1 MSFLEEQERYSAQ
14 GLDYHPSDKG
24 SCSNFNM
31 LSVHCIRYPDKCKQF
46 AEECIKL
53 ATGGQDNKYYHTAVV
68 SVRDPRL
75 LNRVLDEIKYKCKVA
90 RGSLVLA
97 VFIFLAAILYLAGA
111 IWTLTKEGM
120 EWLGYSTTDDEGHEV
135 SFNQNDLERS
145 LTRNSWKKS
154 KVKLSKV
161 QFSNRFQ
168 NAEENKAMLS
178 AL

>member
-1 MSFLEEQERYSAQ
+1 MSFLEEKERYSAQ

-75 LNRVLDEIKYKCKVA
+75 LKGILDVMKQSRPWIPGLSRFYIFGCNIIFGRSHLDTDQ
-90 RGSLVLA
+90 RGN
-97 VFIFLAAILYLAGA
+97 
-111 IWTLTKEGM
+111 GM
-120 EWLGYSTTDDEGHEV
+120 AWL
-135 SFNQNDLERS
+135 
-145 LTRNSWKKS
+145 
-154 KVKLSKV
+154 
-161 QFSNRFQ
+161 
-168 NAEENKAMLS
+168 
-178 AL
+178 

>member
-1 MSFLEEQERYSAQ
+1 M
-14 GLDYHPSDKG
+14 
-24 SCSNFNM
+24 
-31 LSVHCIRYPDKCKQF
+31 
-46 AEECIKL
+46 
-53 ATGGQDNKYYHTAVV
+53 
-68 SVRDPRL
+68 
-75 LNRVLDEIKYKCKVA
+75 
-90 RGSLVLA
+90 
-97 VFIFLAAILYLAGA
+97 AAILYLAGG

-154 KVKLSKV
+154 KVKLSKL

>member
-1 MSFLEEQERYSAQ
+1 MSFLEEQERYSSQ

-68 SVRDPRL
+68 SVRDPRI
-75 LNRVLDEIKYKCKVA
+75 LNEFWIKWIV
-90 RGSLVLA
+90 RGSPILA

-120 EWLGYSTTDDEGHEV
+120 EWLGYTTTDDEGHEV

-154 KVKLSKV
+154 KVKL
-161 QFSNRFQ
+161 
-168 NAEENKAMLS
+168 
-178 AL
+178 